1 MDRKKNIWLGLIL
14 LGLNGVLIGVAV
26 HSPMLAVVAGVL
38 GAAMGAL
45 VGWLGGIR
53 YLLIVCAGVLL
64 GSIIG
69 WQTGDTDLLII
80 CAGTGGA
87 ICGMVANQIESFI
100 RKG

>member
-1 MDRKKNIWLGLIL
+1 MDRKKNIWLGMAL
-14 LGLNGVLIGVAV
+14 LGINGVLIGIAV
-26 HSPMLAVVAGVL
+26 HSPMLAAIAGAL

-53 YLLIVCAGVLL
+53 YLLIVCGGVLL
-64 GSIIG
+64 GSIVG

-87 ICGMVANQIESFI
+87 ISGMVANQIESFV
-100 RKG
+100 RRG